1 MQTVALIFALAAA
14 ALHVLIFAMESV
26 LWRRPAIWQRF
37 NVADQAQADA
47 TAQLA
52 YNQGFYNLFLAIAA
66 VVGPI
71 LVWAGADVAGWTLTI
86 TAVAS
91 MVAAACVLTT
101 LGKEFVRPA
110 LTQGVIPLAALVLG
124 ILAIA

>member
-52 YNQGFYNLFLAIAA
+52 YNQGFYNLFL
-66 VVGPI
+66 
-71 LVWAGADVAGWTLTI
+71 
-86 TAVAS
+86 
-91 MVAAACVLTT
+91 
-101 LGKEFVRPA
+101 
-110 LTQGVIPLAALVLG
+110 
-124 ILAIA
+124 

>member
-14 ALHVLIFAMESV
+14 ALHIAIFAMESA
-26 LWRRPAIWQRF
+26 LWRRPAVWQRF
-37 NVADQAQADA
+37 NVADQAQADSN
-47 TAQLA
+47 AQLA

-66 VVGPI
+66 IVGPI
-71 LVWAGADVAGWTLTI
+71 LVWAGADVAGWTLVI

-91 MVAAACVLTT
+91 MTAAATVLTT
-101 LGKEFVRPA
+101 LGARFLRPA
-110 LTQGVIPLAALVLG
+110 LTQGVIPLAALVLS